1 MSNRC
6 RLSNHGIRIFDT
18 RCCMLALSS
27 SLGLKGLVS
36 FMGNADVF
44 CLTDSKGDLLPPAVQ
59 ATVLAKYSRSASSAR
74 EILAELTAE
83 DADKFQ
89 EKWVGQYG
97 HNSVAELA
105 NIPVCF
111 EGISIVA
118 SKMIESWQR
127 AGYSEKSTRYQVF
140 NRDSFIVPPG
150 SPATMKDFA
159 SRLYSAYESLLPKV
173 TQRVAEITGEDPEKR
188 TVKARAF
195 DNVRYLLPAGTGTNV
210 AAVLNMRDVRDMMTS
225 LKGHQNP
232 EFRDLGA
239 RLHRAS
245 EQLCPAL
252 LKHTEPDTFQMR
264 IRSAGPVAPEF
275 DPSSPAPYVRID
287 RPHLMPDPELEQA
300 SFAALLAER
309 YGMSWDTFSKLM
321 DGRPDYS
328 EVPEP
333 FKTVRISF
341 EVMMDYGAFR
351 DLQRHRRCEQYVEPL
366 RLDYGYV
373 VPDDIRTDSALEAE
387 YRAAMES
394 VDAYDDEDVVH
405 DPHLM
410 QYMIP
415 LGYLHRSVF
424 QMDLRELYYVVE
436 LRTKPQGHI
445 SYRRIAYEKYR
456 LANERWPELMKW
468 CRAVNPT
475 SIGEH
480 R

>member
-1 MSNRC
+1 
-6 RLSNHGIRIFDT
+6 
-18 RCCMLALSS
+18 
-27 SLGLKGLVS
+27 
-36 FMGNADVF
+36 MGKADVF
-44 CLTDSKGDLLPPAVQ
+44 CLTDPEGNLLPPAVQ
-59 ATVLAKYSRSASSAR
+59 ATVLAKYSRSPQPAR
-74 EILAELTAE
+74 AILAELTAE

-105 NIPVCF
+105 NVPICF
-111 EGISIVA
+111 EGISIIA
-118 SKMIESWQR
+118 SKVIESWQR
-127 AGYSEKSTRYQVF
+127 AGYSEKSTRYQEF
-140 NRDSFIVPPG
+140 SRDSFVVPPG
-150 SPATMKDFA
+150 APPTMKEFA

-173 TQRVAEITGEDPEKR
+173 TRRVAEITGEDPEKR

-232 EFRDLGA
+232 EFRELG
-239 RLHRAS
+239 RGLHEAA
-245 EQLCPAL
+245 QQICPAL
-252 LKHTEPDTFQMR
+252 LKHTEPDRFQLR
-264 IRSAGPVAPEF
+264 LRSIGPLYEQF
-275 DPSSPAPYVRID
+275 DPSNPAPYVRID
-287 RPHLMPDPELEQA
+287 RPHLMRSPELEHT
-300 SFAALLAER
+300 SFEAILAER
-309 YGMSWDTFSKLM
+309 YGMSWDAFCKFM
-321 DGRPDYS
+321 DGRPEYA
-328 EVPEP
+328 EAPEP

-341 EVMMDYGAFR
+341 EVMMDFGAFR

-373 VPDDIRTDSALEAE
+373 VPDDIRTDAALEAE

-394 VDAYDDEDVVH
+394 VDAYDDDAVVH

-424 QMDLRELYYVVE
+424 QMDLKELYYIVE

-445 SYRRIAYEKYR
+445 SYRRIAYEMYA
-456 LANERWPELMKW
+456 LAKERWPKMMSW

-480 R
+480 Q